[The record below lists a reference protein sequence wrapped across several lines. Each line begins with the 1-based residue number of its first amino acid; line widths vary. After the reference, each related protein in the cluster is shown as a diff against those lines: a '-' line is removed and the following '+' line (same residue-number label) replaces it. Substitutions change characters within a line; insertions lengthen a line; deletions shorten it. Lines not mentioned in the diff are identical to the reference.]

1 MAQRRMLSRT
11 IIESGESEELTPLS
25 QLLYLR
31 MNLIADDDGFSDCFA
46 LSRLLGAT
54 PDTFSELVNAGFI
67 RKVDGKK
74 YLYHI
79 RHWRTHNTLERAKYR
94 ASEYRDK
101 LSDLYQNEDFY
112 SVLPTWERPV
122 NETIPQYSP
131 SQGNS
136 VQGNSGESKSVQSM
150 SSQDSA
156 DHNYDDYFKHQFPVG
171 LKDLL
176 ASWAGFKYI
185 SVDRLRELIFDDG
198 IDPVVITWAACKAAD
213 GAADSRIGYFNAVIQ
228 QKCVEEGCKTINDLI
243 DCEDEDR
250 KMIYDIR
257 QEISNL
263 QAQVEN
269 AWKERPF

>member
-1 MAQRRMLSRT
+1 MAQRRMLSRI
-11 IIESGESEELTPLS
+11 IIESGEFEELNPMA

-54 PDTFSELVNAGFI
+54 PDTFTELVNAGFI

-101 LSDLYQNEDFY
+101 LSELYQNEVYF

-131 SQGNS
+131 GQGNPS
-136 VQGNSGESKSVQSM
+136 QGNSGESNSVQS
-150 SSQDSA
+150 SPSQDSA
-156 DHNYDDYFKHQFPVG
+156 DSDYDEYYVNHFPIG

-176 ASWAGFKYI
+176 ASWAGFKYV

-198 IDPVVITWAACKAAD
+198 IDPVVIVWAACKAAD

-228 QKCVEEGCKTINDLI
+228 QKCKQEGCKTINELI
-243 DCEDEDR
+243 NCEDEDR
-250 KMIYDIR
+250 TLINDIR
-257 QEISNL
+257 QKISNL
-263 QAQVEN
+263 QAQIDS
-269 AWKERPF
+269 AWKEQPF

>member
-11 IIESGESEELTPLS
+11 IVECGEFEELNPLA

-46 LSRLLGAT
+46 LSRLLGAP
-54 PDTFSELVNAGFI
+54 PDTFTELVDAGFI

-112 SVLPTWERPV
+112 NVLPTWERPV
-122 NETIPQYSP
+122 NETIPQSKS
-131 SQGNS
+131 SQGNPS
-136 VQGNSGESKSVQSM
+136 QGNSGESKSVQS
-150 SSQDSA
+150 SQSQDSA
-156 DHNYDDYFKHQFPVG
+156 DYDGYFKHKFPVG

-176 ASWAGFKYI
+176 ASWAGFKYV

-243 DCEDEDR
+243 DCEEEDS
-250 KMIYDIR
+250 KLIYGII

-269 AWKERPF
+269 AWKEQPF